1 MTLTDLT
8 HPIDNKIP
16 VFPGEPGPNIRKIAN
31 HETHGY
37 RVKWLE
43 MGSHTGTHMDAPA
56 HMIPDG
62 KTLDQFPV
70 SHFTGTASIIPIPRR
85 TRLIEIPF
93 LTRFQEKIKES
104 EFVLFVTGW
113 SKYWGTDHYFHDFPV
128 LTVDAARWLA
138 GHPLKGIGID
148 TISVDPV
155 NSVSLQIHHIILNAG
170 LVIIENLHFQERS
183 LPDKAVFYCFPL
195 RIADADGSPVRAVL
209 SVEE

>member
-1 MTLTDLT
+1 VALIDLT

-16 VFPGEPGPNIRKIAN
+16 VFPGEPGPKISIIADHGN
-31 HETHGY
+31 HGY

-43 MGSHTGTHMDAPA
+43 MGSHTGTHMDAPFHLMA
-56 HMIPDG
+56 NG
-62 KTLDQFPV
+62 KTLDQFPI
-70 SHFTGTASIIPIPRR
+70 SQFTGFATVIPIPPF

-113 SKYWGTDHYFHDFPV
+113 SKFWGTDNYFRDFPV
-128 LTVDAARWLA
+128 LTEDAAQWLT
-138 GHPLKGIGID
+138 GHPLKGIGMD

-155 NSVSLQIHHIILNAG
+155 DSVSLQIHHIILHAG
-170 LVIIENLHFQERS
+170 WIIIENLIFPEKFQA
-183 LPDKAVFYCFPL
+183 DKPVFHCFPL